1 MKKSL
6 AAIAIAFA
14 AAHANAGVT
23 DGPIVNITWA
33 KEGQTLVS
41 GTHRF
46 VDVSGRLIPF
56 AMLSQQQFPYS
67 TCTPDGISPKIE
79 ARKLPVGRTL
89 FLKPQRT
96 PRGTIHLDIRA
107 EDTEVRTVKT
117 TDNGPCSS
125 MSPVTGGLPLTTL
138 SVDLPERGAVT
149 VSFPDGHYALTLR
162 TITDSDEPYVRDPGA
177 RPAQFK

>member
-6 AAIAIAFA
+6 AAIAIAITT
-14 AAHANAGVT
+14 AHANAGVT
-23 DGPIVNITWA
+23 VGPIVNITWA

-67 TCTPDGISPKIE
+67 TCTLDGTTPKYQ
-79 ARKLPVGRTL
+79 AKQLPIGRTL
-89 FLKPQRT
+89 FIKPQRT
-96 PRGTIHLDIRA
+96 PRGTIHLDIQA

-117 TDNGPCSS
+117 TEHGACTS
-125 MSPVTGGLPLTTL
+125 MTPVTAGLPLTNL
-138 SVDLPERGAVT
+138 SVDLPEQGATT

-162 TITDSDEPYVRDPGA
+162 VRIDSE
-177 RPAQFK
+177 